1 MVSKIHEAIRSLHG
15 IMVGLTQEL
24 VELFHDT
31 GNFFVH
37 DDEGEET
44 NMNNVKSTDEV
55 LGNIIPYV
63 PVS

>member
-1 MVSKIHEAIRSLHG
+1 
-15 IMVGLTQEL
+15 MVGLTQEL